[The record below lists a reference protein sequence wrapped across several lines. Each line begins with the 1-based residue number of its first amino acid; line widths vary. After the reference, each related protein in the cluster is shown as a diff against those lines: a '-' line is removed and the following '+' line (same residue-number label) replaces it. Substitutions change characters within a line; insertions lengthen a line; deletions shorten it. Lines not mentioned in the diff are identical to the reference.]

1 MEILMPFDQARET
14 KLHDELDQLHAQLD
28 QVRRDGW
35 DARARVSLL
44 ERRFVQIAGIVLGLV
59 VLGVG
64 VPLSYLLGHASSLWG
79 SSILLAVGVG
89 LMALAFWTFQ
99 HFSRTPR

>member
-1 MEILMPFDQARET
+1 MPLDQARET
-14 KLHDELDQLHAQLD
+14 RLHDELDQLHDQLD

-44 ERRFVQIAGIVLGLV
+44 ERRFVHIGGIVLGIV

-64 VPLSYLLGHASSLWG
+64 VPLSYLLGHASSLLG

-89 LMALAFWTFQ
+89 LMALAIWTFQ
-99 HFSRTPR
+99 HFCKSPQ

>member
-1 MEILMPFDQARET
+1 MPFDQARET

-35 DARARVSLL
+35 DDRARVGLL

-99 HFSRTPR
+99 HFARTPR